1 MELVIYNMYLRVS
14 TGVHQTNNGSLDA
27 LGHRHDIDRDKIS
40 VHARDII
47 FHVICF
53 LRGPIARN
61 PKNPDVVNLKMVKE
75 ALVQYLV
82 GTWGTSIIP
91 SSLLSSEPC

>member
-61 PKNPDVVNLKMVKE
+61 VNVASFSRQVPLRMQR
-75 ALVQYLV
+75 L
-82 GTWGTSIIP
+82 
-91 SSLLSSEPC
+91 LLSMSLATFVA